1 MFACVCSCSLRGP
14 ARRGMEVFSQHDV
27 SVHIHVCFL
36 RKLAGRKDVCKYMQ
50 HCHVQTLR

>member
-1 MFACVCSCSLRGP
+1 
-14 ARRGMEVFSQHDV
+14 MEVFSQHDV